1 MCYESDELYWRA
13 REAEQARRK
22 QAENLKKQGKSS
34 APAQPAEPDQGA
46 KEREPVPA

>member
-1 MCYESDELYWRA
+1 MCYEFDELFWRE

-22 QAENLKKQGKSS
+22 QAEELKKQAKSS
-34 APAQPAEPDQGA
+34 APAKPADSGQGA

>member
-1 MCYESDELYWRA
+1 MCYEYDQLFWKA

-22 QAENLKKQGKSS
+22 QAEELKQRGKSP
-34 APAQPAEPDQGA
+34 APAKPAQSDQGA